1 MRIGQD
7 DADRLA
13 LEILVQV
20 LQHRQGAAGQR
31 GVEAGITDIGQ
42 VNAVGRDMPLPAAPP
57 RRQDRVTH
65 PARLDGLRRQEPLPG
80 LGQPGVVGHARPE
93 ACTARH
99 ACPWPAVTAVAGL
112 TGPAQH
118 QKCAPC
124 LHSKR
129 ESAGTCLKMR
139 PLPAAYP
146 SLRGRQAAT

>member
-31 GVEAGITDIGQ
+31 GVEVGITDVGQ

-57 RRQDRVTH
+57 RRHDRVTH
-65 PARLDGLRRQEPLPG
+65 PARLDGFRCQEPLPG

-93 ACTARH
+93 DWTTRH
-99 ACPWPAVTAVAGL
+99 DCPGL
-112 TGPAQH
+112 
-118 QKCAPC
+118 
-124 LHSKR
+124 
-129 ESAGTCLKMR
+129 
-139 PLPAAYP
+139 PLLLSRA
-146 SLRGRQAAT
+146 